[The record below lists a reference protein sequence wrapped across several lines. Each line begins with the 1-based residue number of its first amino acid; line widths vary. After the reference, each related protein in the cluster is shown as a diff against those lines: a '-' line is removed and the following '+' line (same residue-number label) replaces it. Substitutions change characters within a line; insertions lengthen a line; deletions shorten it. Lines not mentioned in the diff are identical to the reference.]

1 MKNNI
6 ALGST
11 FTIFNTMINLRQK
24 KNKGKKHNRT
34 NKSVNKTIYSFFK
47 FHFCFNRQYLLKTKY
62 TKNI

>member
-24 KNKGKKHNRT
+24 KTKEKN
-34 NKSVNKTIYSFFK
+34 TIEQI
-47 FHFCFNRQYLLKTKY
+47 NQ
-62 TKNI
+62 